1 VLADSTQI
9 HQVLLNLGSNGA
21 QAMGEQGG
29 VLKFTVAPL
38 TLDASRATALGGLSA
53 GKYVCLC
60 VSDMGHGIDEPTL
73 KRIFDPFFT
82 TKKPGQGTG
91 LGLSVV
97 HGIVRSHQGG
107 IEVDSKV
114 GVGTTFRI
122 YLPEAVS
129 ETETF
134 SQQKSSAPPGQGDK
148 IFLVDDEEV
157 VAKFAAIALERIGYK
172 VVTFDSALPCLEAIR
187 ADPSIC
193 DVLVTDQTMPGLT
206 GTNLIEAVHQ
216 INPDLQVIL
225 MSGYFTKVSAQT
237 LDRLSHVELLNK
249 PFTSDELALAV
260 QRALAISG
268 K

>member
-1 VLADSTQI
+1 
-9 HQVLLNLGSNGA
+9 
-21 QAMGEQGG
+21 MM
-29 VLKFTVAPL
+29 
-38 TLDASRATALGGLSA
+38 LDAAHAATLGGLSA
-53 GKYVCLC
+53 GKYVCLS
-60 VSDMGHGIDEPTL
+60 VSDVGHGIDEPTL

-107 IEVDSKV
+107 IEVDSQV

-122 YLPEAVS
+122 YLPEANDT
-129 ETETF
+129 TEAS
-134 SQQKSSAPPGQGDK
+134 SQPNFSAPHGQGDK

-157 VAKFAAIALERIGYK
+157 VAKFAAIALERLGYK

-187 ADPSIC
+187 ADPEVC

-206 GTNLIEAVHQ
+206 GTNLIEAVHK
-216 INPDLQVIL
+216 INPDLRAIL
-225 MSGYFTKVSAQT
+225 MSGYFTKVSSQT
-237 LDRLSHVELLNK
+237 LDQLHNVELLNK

-260 QRALAISG
+260 QRAVALSR